1 MLNERATFLSASKC
15 LYLAEEFAV
24 YGEANMLLQA
34 RSSLCIFSITD
45 ISKTLIRLTEQLTL
59 VSLTQEAGYRN
70 MKTLR
75 ITDDVHQK
83 LTALLGELTAQTSRM
98 QTYTDA
104 VEALLKQSVILP
116 PELLA
121 QIESFIEAHKNLGY
135 MTREEFIR
143 DATRW
148 RLKTLTDQYEYI
160 EIRKD
165 EYERL
170 EAAIKEMTLPLYGV
184 EDYVNQQIRTAL
196 EKYDEWQQHRD
207 EQERRRR
214 RS

>member
-1 MLNERATFLSASKC
+1 
-15 LYLAEEFAV
+15 
-24 YGEANMLLQA
+24 
-34 RSSLCIFSITD
+34 
-45 ISKTLIRLTEQLTL
+45 
-59 VSLTQEAGYRN
+59 

-104 VEALLKQSVILP
+104 VEALLKQSVVLP

-121 QIESFIEAHKNLGY
+121 QIEDFIETNKHLGY

-148 RLKTLTDQYEYI
+148 RLKTLTEEYEYI
-160 EIRKD
+160 EIHKD
-165 EYERL
+165 EYEKL
-170 EAAIKEMTLPLYGV
+170 ESAIKEMALPFHNTS
-184 EDYVNQQIRTAL
+184 DYISQQIKNAL
-196 EKYDEWQQHRD
+196 EKYSEWQQHKE

>member
-1 MLNERATFLSASKC
+1 MNVLRFSLPRSVSISLRSLLSMVKPTCCFNTERLPRT
-15 LYLAEEFAV
+15 
-24 YGEANMLLQA
+24 
-34 RSSLCIFSITD
+34 LCIPNIQ
-45 ISKTLIRLTEQLTL
+45 KTLIRLTEQLTL
-59 VSLTQEAGYRN
+59 IPPTQKEGCQR

-104 VEALLKQSVILP
+104 VEALLKQSVVLP

-121 QIESFIEAHKNLGY
+121 QIEDFIETHKHLGY

-148 RLKTLTDQYEYI
+148 RLKTLADGYEYI
-160 EIRKD
+160 EIHKD
-165 EYERL
+165 EYEKL
-170 EAAIKEMTLPLYGV
+170 ETAIKEMALPFHGTS
-184 EDYVNQQIRTAL
+184 DYINSQIETAL
-196 EKYDEWQQHRD
+196 DKYAEWQRQRD
-207 EQERRRR
+207 QLEKRQRRRG
-214 RS
+214 